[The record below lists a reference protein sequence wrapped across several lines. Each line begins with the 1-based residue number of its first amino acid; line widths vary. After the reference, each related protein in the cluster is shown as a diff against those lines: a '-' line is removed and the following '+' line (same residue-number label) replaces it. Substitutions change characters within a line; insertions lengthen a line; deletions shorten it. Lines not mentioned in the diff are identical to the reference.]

1 MFKRNEEVM
10 LSSLRE
16 SLRRGIACQR
26 TSLSVDSKD
35 RKSILASVYNRV
47 GVEKGAHW
55 VELKES
61 PLTHL
66 WVVFL
71 FVCFS
76 GVSYKKVLFWQV
88 GGSYFEE
95 FGEVEQGCVPT
106 V

>member
-1 MFKRNEEVM
+1 MLKRNEEVM

-47 GVEKGAHW
+47 GVGKGAHW
-55 VELKES
+55 WSLKNLLS
-61 PLTHL
+61 PIYGS
-66 WVVFL
+66 FL

-88 GGSYFEE
+88 GGKLF
-95 FGEVEQGCVPT
+95 
-106 V
+106 

>member
-1 MFKRNEEVM
+1 MFKRNERVM
-10 LSSLRE
+10 PSSMRE

-47 GVEKGAHW
+47 GVGKGAQW
-55 VELKES
+55 SLKNLLS
-61 PLTHL
+61 PIYGS
-66 WVVFL
+66 F
-71 FVCFS
+71 FCSCFS

-88 GGSYFEE
+88 GGSYSEE
-95 FGEVEQGCVPT
+95 FGEVEQGSVPT